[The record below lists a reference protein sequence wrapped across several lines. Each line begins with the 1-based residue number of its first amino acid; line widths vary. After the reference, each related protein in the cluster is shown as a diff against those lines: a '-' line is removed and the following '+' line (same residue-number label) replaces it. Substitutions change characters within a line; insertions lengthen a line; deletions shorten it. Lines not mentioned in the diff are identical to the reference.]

1 MAADKRAFVWG
12 EGGGCIRKKER
23 ERKILE
29 SVLLRQLL
37 LLNTG

>member
-1 MAADKRAFVWG
+1 MMAADKRAFVWG
-12 EGGGCIRKKER
+12 EGEGIRKKER